1 MPKRRA
7 WIRPNTFFVR
17 TRGECPFAPN
27 ADRQDRDCG
36 HSGDADPAFYSILS
50 QEDPRDHSPVGPPA
64 GAGSFRRKLQSGIR
78 GNCAVVQLSPRKL
91 ASWC

>member
-50 QEDPRDHSPVGPPA
+50 QEDLEITAQWDHQLALDHSA
-64 GAGSFRRKLQSGIR
+64 GNFSR
-78 GNCAVVQLSPRKL
+78 G
-91 ASWC
+91 